1 MPDISFDSLIIVIL
15 VLASLFGRLFK
26 KKKNDEGAPP
36 PSPRQPAERPESD
49 EEEDN
54 APQLRDVLR
63 DFWEKNRE
71 VGEQE
76 HQRYQQ
82 RIEPIPQESVVTPPP
97 PIVTPQAPAPDHK
110 TQTPPKRSDQVAYR
124 QKRATAHQDV
134 AQKNLKA
141 FDIGSGK
148 TNALAK
154 SIVSDLRSPDSLR
167 KALVLREIL
176 GPPVSLQ
183 NGQSGNS
190 GI

>member
-1 MPDISFDSLIIVIL
+1 MPDISFDSLIILLL

-36 PSPRQPAERPESD
+36 PSPRQPAESPESD
-49 EEEDN
+49 EEEEDT
-54 APQLRDVLR
+54 PQLRDVLR

-76 HQRYQQ
+76 YQRYQQ
-82 RIEPIPQESVVTPPP
+82 RIEPIPQESVVAPPP
-97 PIVTPQAPAPDHK
+97 TRVTSPSPDHK
-110 TQTPPKRSDQVAYR
+110 TQTPPETSDQVAYR
-124 QKRATAHQDV
+124 QKGATAHQGA

-176 GPPVSLQ
+176 GPPVSLRD
-183 NGQSGNS
+183 GQVGNS

>member
-1 MPDISFDSLIIVIL
+1 MPDIQFDSLIILLL

-26 KKKNDEGAPP
+26 KKDDNAP
-36 PSPRQPAERPESD
+36 PSPPPRQTREGPGAD
-49 EEEDN
+49 EVEEDG
-54 APQLRDVLR
+54 PQLGDVLR

-82 RIEPIPQESVVTPPP
+82 RIEPVPEESVVTPPP
-97 PIVTPQAPAPDHK
+97 PIVTLQAPSPDHK
-110 TQTPPKRSDQVAYR
+110 TQTPPKTSDQVAYR
-124 QKRATAHQDV
+124 QKGATAHQGV

-141 FDIGSGK
+141 FDIDSGK

-176 GPPVSLQ
+176 GPPVSLRDA
-183 NGQSGNS
+183 QSGNS

>member
-1 MPDISFDSLIIVIL
+1 MPDISFDSLIIVLL

-49 EEEDN
+49 EEE

-76 HQRYQQ
+76 YQRFQQ
-82 RIEPIPQESVVTPPP
+82 GIEPIPEESVVTPPP
-97 PIVTPQAPAPDHK
+97 PIVTLQAPSPDHK
-110 TQTPPKRSDQVAYR
+110 AQTPPKRSDQVAYR
-124 QKRATAHQDV
+124 QKGATHHQG
-134 AQKNLKA
+134 AAKKNLKA

>member
-1 MPDISFDSLIIVIL
+1 MPDISFDSLIIVLL

-49 EEEDN
+49 EEE

-76 HQRYQQ
+76 HQRFQQ
-82 RIEPIPQESVVTPPP
+82 GIEPIPQESVVTPPP
-97 PIVTPQAPAPDHK
+97 PIVTLQAPSPDHK
-110 TQTPPKRSDQVAYR
+110 TQTPPKRSGQVAYR
-124 QKRATAHQDV
+124 QKGATHHQG
-134 AQKNLKA
+134 AAKKNLKA